1 MAVLY
6 ETPHRG
12 LPHQNSA
19 PGLCL
24 EDKFEVIKEIGDGS
38 FGSVSLARVR
48 SAGAT
53 IARRGTMVGHFSCR
67 EIPYTIL
74 TLTSLGRSKNH
85 EEDFR
90 LI

>member
-19 PGLCL
+19 SGLCL

-53 IARRGTMVGHFSCR
+53 IARRGTMVRHFSCNT
-67 EIPYTIL
+67 YAML
-74 TLTSLGRSKNH
+74 TLHLLGCSENH